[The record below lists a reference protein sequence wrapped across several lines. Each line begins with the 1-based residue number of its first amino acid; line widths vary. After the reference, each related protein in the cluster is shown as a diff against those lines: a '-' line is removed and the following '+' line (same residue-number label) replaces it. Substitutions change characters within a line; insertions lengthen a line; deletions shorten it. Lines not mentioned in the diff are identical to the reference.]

1 MINTRKGD
9 WQSGRAL
16 WDTHSGKVQ
25 LSGIRQIRQGRTILD
40 IPDLTLLPGRR
51 YALLGA
57 NGSGKSTLLQLLA
70 DHLTS
75 PDGEIGYLPQKPHA
89 FALSVRRNIGLGIP
103 KQLYPGQPVYNNL
116 IERQLEAV
124 DLQGLHAARGSR
136 LSGGEAQR
144 MALARLLVVPRK
156 ILLLDEPTA
165 ALDLDSLTRIE
176 EIIRR
181 YLADHNC
188 LLVLATHQFSLA
200 RRLCDDL
207 IFLDR
212 GQVHTSGSLTAC
224 LDALDRPGN
233 QNERLRLFLGY
244 AKTDTRSDPGGALD
258 MRTEAVSC

>member
-1 MINTRKGD
+1 MINTRKGER
-9 WQSGRAL
+9 QSSRVL
-16 WDTHSGKVQ
+16 WDTQSGAAQ
-25 LSGIRQIRQGRTILD
+25 LSGIRQIRQGRIILD
-40 IPDLTLLPGRR
+40 IPDLMLLPGRR

-70 DHLTS
+70 DHLPS

-89 FALSVRRNIGLGIP
+89 FALSVRHNIGLGIP
-103 KQLYPGQPVYNNL
+103 QQLYPGQRLRKDL
-116 IERQLEAV
+116 IDRQLEAL

-176 EIIRR
+176 DILCR
-181 YLADHNC
+181 YLATHNS
-188 LLVLATHQFSLA
+188 LMVLATHQFSLA
-200 RRLCDDL
+200 TRLCDEL

-212 GQVHTSGSLTAC
+212 GQVHTSGSLMSC
-224 LDALDRPGN
+224 LAALDRPEDPY
-233 QNERLRLFLGY
+233 ERLRLFLGY
-244 AKTDTRSDPGGALD
+244 AKTDARSDPD
-258 MRTEAVSC
+258 DTINMRKEATSC

>member
-1 MINTRKGD
+1 MINARKGD

-16 WDTHSGKVQ
+16 WNTHSGKVQ

-40 IPDLTLLPGRR
+40 IPDLKLLPGRR

-89 FALSVRRNIGLGIP
+89 FALSVRHNIGLGIP
-103 KQLYPGQPVYNNL
+103 QQLYPGQQLRNDL
-116 IERQLEAV
+116 IDRQLEAM

-136 LSGGEAQR
+136 MSGGEAQR

-176 EIIRR
+176 EILCR
-181 YLADHNC
+181 YLAAHDS
-188 LLVLATHQFSLA
+188 LLVLATHQVSLA
-200 RRLCDDL
+200 RRLCDEL
-207 IFLDR
+207 IFLDQ
-212 GQVHTSGSLTAC
+212 GQVHTSGSLTTC
-224 LDALDRPGN
+224 LNALDRPGD

-244 AKTDTRSDPGGALD
+244 AKSDARSDPGSALD
-258 MRTEAVSC
+258 KRTEAMSC

>member
-1 MINTRKGD
+1 MINARKGD
-9 WQSGRAL
+9 QQTGRVVWNTQSGA
-16 WDTHSGKVQ
+16 VQ

-70 DHLTS
+70 GQMPS

-103 KQLYPGQPVYNNL
+103 QQPYSGRQVHEDL
-116 IERQLEAV
+116 INRQLEAMG
-124 DLQGLHAARGSR
+124 LQNLHAARGSR

-144 MALARLLVVPRK
+144 MALARLLVVPRTV
-156 ILLLDEPTA
+156 LLLDEPTA
-165 ALDLDSLTRIE
+165 ALDLDSLVRIE
-176 EIIRR
+176 EILCR
-181 YLADHNC
+181 YLAAHNC

-200 RRLCDDL
+200 RRLCDEL

-212 GQVHTSGSLTAC
+212 GQVHTSGSLMSC
-224 LDALDRPGN
+224 LNALDRPDD

-244 AKTDTRSDPGGALD
+244 ARSDARSDPGSALD
-258 MRTEAVSC
+258 MRTEATSC